1 MIKDSMETLRRR
13 PLLRAMSVGEFSERY
28 GVGRTLVY
36 LEINEGRLRALKC
49 RRRTLITEADA
60 ETWLAQLPTVTASE
74 TPA

>member
-1 MIKDSMETLRRR
+1 MKDDLGITDRQRALR
-13 PLLRAMSVGEFSERY
+13 RAMSVGEFSKRH

-36 LEINEGRLRALKC
+36 SEINGRRLRALKC